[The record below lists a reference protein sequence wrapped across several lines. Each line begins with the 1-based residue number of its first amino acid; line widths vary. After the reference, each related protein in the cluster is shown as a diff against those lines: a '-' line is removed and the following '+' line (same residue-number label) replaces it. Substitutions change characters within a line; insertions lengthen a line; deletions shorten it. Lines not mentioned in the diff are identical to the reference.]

1 MRQEFL
7 SWLRILA
14 MTSAVFVLIGLL
26 ITAGRPVLELVALR

>member
-14 MTSAVFVLIGLL
+14 MASAAVVLLGLL

>member
-14 MTSAVFVLIGLL
+14 MAGAAVVMLGLL